1 MLSTGGG
8 REREREWEREIAG
21 RCTVGECEFKRPSGS
36 SYWTGIVL
44 VTGFIIKSHG
54 TSVLAASGI

>member
-1 MLSTGGG
+1 MG
-8 REREREWEREIAG
+8 EREIAG